1 MTRDIGTVN
10 LAEAAANGSYEV
22 LFAEMVIG
30 DTDIIRLSTLFQP
43 VTFMTQDNTS
53 QTFEG
58 AGHLLNVSAVND
70 SIDVKQTSV
79 NLTLT
84 ALDSVVINQVTNT
97 PFLGSEVTVYRGYW
111 DEEAGALAARPY
123 ILWRGI
129 VNDYAAGFGG
139 QLGQDN
145 RASITVTCKNLI
157 VSILEQQAGRFTSVS
172 SFQEFNPNDMSM
184 EFVSQMASFNPQ
196 FGKED

>member
-22 LFAEMVIG
+22 LFAEMVIS

-97 PFLGSEVTVYRGYW
+97 PFIIIDNTSPQNIRSGSKRACFLIPVASVDSYF
-111 DEEAGALAARPY
+111 AA
-123 ILWRGI
+123 
-129 VNDYAAGFGG
+129 
-139 QLGQDN
+139 
-145 RASITVTCKNLI
+145 
-157 VSILEQQAGRFTSVS
+157 
-172 SFQEFNPNDMSM
+172 
-184 EFVSQMASFNPQ
+184 
-196 FGKED
+196 